1 MGPLLISDAG
11 GWCMNIAEYS
21 SATLAFDLLRI
32 TMGHTEVFDWW
43 SKGGAMFAYDHKVL
57 IGYCSNPALES
68 I

>member
-1 MGPLLISDAG
+1 
-11 GWCMNIAEYS
+11 MNIAEYS
-21 SATLAFDLLRI
+21 SATLAFDWLRI